1 MSSIFID
8 MFSLPILY
16 SPFWIS
22 HFPPDIISLQ
32 SAIFFVDLKMF
43 LLSPYYQTRIS
54 KNYRLFWYGF
64 AWISRNGE
72 GFRQNSFEWLNQHI
86 GVRLID
92 FQIIKT
98 LSRYISLLVE
108 ITVRTEHKKSSAYRA
123 GIIELWDQKNNQPGI
138 EGRWKSEIWTISQDT
153 PTLKYLEGEKVV
165 IESEK
170 QKSTS

>member
-1 MSSIFID
+1 
-8 MFSLPILY
+8 MFYLAHIIKLE
-16 SPFWIS
+16 
-22 HFPPDIISLQ
+22 FPRVTD
-32 SAIFFVDLKMF
+32 F
-43 LLSPYYQTRIS
+43 
-54 KNYRLFWYGF
+54 FWYGF

-86 GVRLID
+86 GVRLTD

-98 LSRYISLLVE
+98 LSRYISLVVE